1 MNETLIVAGART
13 PFAVWKKG
21 TRGDGTPGGR
31 LAECDPYDLA
41 AAAVKGTLQK
51 TGLAPEKIE
60 RLVFANAYHTGTY
73 GVYGGRY
80 VVLRSG
86 LPFTVTNLTVNQACG
101 AGLQSVISAAQEI
114 ACGDYGLVMASGAD
128 CPSQVARN
136 VFVPSFSDWA
146 AGRPIAQT
154 SQTCSAALG
163 FSRADQ
169 DAWALK
175 SHQRARKAQLAGY
188 FNEEIIPAGQATED
202 DGVLQDPQ
210 PKNFE
215 EAKILFQDENL
226 GATSANTHA
235 VVDGGSALLL
245 ASSKAAAGM
254 KPLGRYLGGSVVSVD
269 PKRMA
274 YGSVE
279 AVRALLGKVGWTLKD
294 VDLFEINETFASQ
307 MLIAFK
313 ELGLPEDKVNVN
325 GGGLA
330 LGHPFGG
337 SGCRL
342 VQTLLLELGRRG
354 LKRGIAAI
362 CVGGGSGVAV
372 AVERL

>member
-1 MNETLIVAGART
+1 MGKI
-13 PFAVWKKG
+13 
-21 TRGDGTPGGR
+21 D
-31 LAECDPYDLA
+31 
-41 AAAVKGTLQK
+41 
-51 TGLAPEKIE
+51 LAPEKIE
-60 RLVFANAYHTGTY
+60 RVVFANAYHAGQY

-86 LPFTVTNLTVNQACG
+86 LHHSVTNLTVNQACG
-101 AGLQSVISAAQEI
+101 AGMQAVISGAQEI
-114 ACGDYGLVMASGAD
+114 TCGEYNLVAACGAD
-128 CPSQVARN
+128 VPSQVPRN
-136 VFVPSFSDWA
+136 VFVPSFNDWA

-163 FSRADQ
+163 FSRAEQ

-175 SHQRARKAQLAGY
+175 SHQRALAARTKGY
-188 FNEEIIPAGQATED
+188 FKEEIVPVEKAPNATED
-202 DGVLQDPQ
+202 DGILNNPTAEYFA
-210 PKNFE
+210 N
-215 EAKILFQDENL
+215 AKILFEDENL

-235 VVDGGSALLL
+235 IVDAGSALLL
-245 ASSKAAAGM
+245 ANSKGAAGTN
-254 KPLGRYLGGSVVSVD
+254 PLGRYLGGAVVSVD
-269 PKRMA
+269 PQKMA

-279 AVRALLGKVGWTLKD
+279 AIRTLLGKLAWDIKE

-307 MLIAFK
+307 MLVAFK
-313 ELGLPEDKVNVN
+313 ELQLPEDKVNVN
-325 GGGLA
+325 GGGIA

-342 VQTLLLELGRRG
+342 VHTLLLELKRRG

>member
-1 MNETLIVAGART
+1 
-13 PFAVWKKG
+13 
-21 TRGDGTPGGR
+21 
-31 LAECDPYDLA
+31 
-41 AAAVKGTLQK
+41 
-51 TGLAPEKIE
+51 
-60 RLVFANAYHTGTY
+60 
-73 GVYGGRY
+73 
-80 VVLRSG
+80 
-86 LPFTVTNLTVNQACG
+86 
-101 AGLQSVISAAQEI
+101 
-114 ACGDYGLVMASGAD
+114 MASGAD